1 LPAISHRAADTPAVL
16 LHELQNTLAS
26 LKLRVA
32 LVAADPTCRMAQKDN
47 LVALER
53 ILAEGMEQGHRLR
66 RSLDRAGKAAPT
78 RRRRAS
84 V

>member
-1 LPAISHRAADTPAVL
+1 

-26 LKLRVA
+26 LKLRVG
-32 LVAADPTCRMAQKDN
+32 LVAADPACRVAQKDN

-53 ILAEGMEQGHRLR
+53 ILAAGMEQGHRLR
-66 RSLDRAGKAAPT
+66 RSLDRIGKTPPAP
-78 RRRRAS
+78 RRRRAA